1 MKLNNDDVSVLCNSS
16 FRLKKRYGF
25 CKKLNDI
32 SIAVSLKFDLFKSQK
47 VFLPHISNHI
57 NFKIHIF

>member
-1 MKLNNDDVSVLCNSS
+1 MKLNNDDVSVLCNSSMS

-47 VFLPHISNHI
+47 VVSTTY
-57 NFKIHIF
+57 FKQH